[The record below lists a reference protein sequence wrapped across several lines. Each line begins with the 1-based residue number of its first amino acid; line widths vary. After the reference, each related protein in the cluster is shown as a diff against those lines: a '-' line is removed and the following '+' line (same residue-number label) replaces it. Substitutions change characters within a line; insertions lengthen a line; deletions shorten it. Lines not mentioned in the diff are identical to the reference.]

1 MQDLLYSFEKF
12 ALCQRCVVLPLERS
26 NGLFQNW
33 NKMRLSQWCGSGSG
47 LSHKTWSHFRFAIFL
62 IQDKTQVLQSS
73 HSRLNSGENI
83 SKQIKIIC
91 FSLIFNFIALVFFSE
106 SWSQLNFNEFEN
118 SFCIRTLYWNIML
131 YLFAVSLVHM
141 TSLCVLYGECRYIV
155 MIKIYLCFPIC

>member
-12 ALCQRCVVLPLERS
+12 ALCQRCVVLPLKRS

-91 FSLIFNFIALVFFSE
+91 FSWIFNFIALVFFSQILFYF
-106 SWSQLNFNEFEN
+106 SVGQLKWLEPHWIDMPYLSSFLN
-118 SFCIRTLYWNIML
+118 SIHMFLAFTILKFINGIP
-131 YLFAVSLVHM
+131 FSSL
-141 TSLCVLYGECRYIV
+141 
-155 MIKIYLCFPIC
+155 